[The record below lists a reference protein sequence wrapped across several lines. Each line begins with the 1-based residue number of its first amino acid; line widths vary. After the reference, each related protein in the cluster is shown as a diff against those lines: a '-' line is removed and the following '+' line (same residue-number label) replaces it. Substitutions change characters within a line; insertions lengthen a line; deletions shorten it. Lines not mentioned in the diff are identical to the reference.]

1 MKFLEG
7 RLDGVTFMPSVDW
20 PVESVMNAAD
30 EVALVETAR
39 MGEKTVSRVGG
50 YWYGTY
56 VIRSGDIIIIRST
69 DKEAVCQWIKN
80 AH

>member
-1 MKFLEG
+1 M
-7 RLDGVTFMPSVDW
+7 TFRPYVDW
-20 PVESVMNAAD
+20 PVESVMTAAD

-39 MGEKTVSRVGG
+39 MGEKTVSRVNE

-69 DKEAVCQWIKN
+69 DKEAVCRWIEN